1 MINITDFTGGYND
14 SEFSLDIKDNEFSQ
28 FSNVDIMKN
37 GGFKVR
43 NGTKKVNTEAF
54 SGNVTQVIDWRL
66 KDGTTKTVVVADKKM
81 YVLSSVFGD
90 YKCVK
95 FNNEELTLKRDT
107 VAYMFFKDD
116 FYFTDGNTM
125 YKWSDSV
132 NYLHNLSMTEPYS
145 FKKGDVIKITAS
157 EKETGYGSAY
167 LTDVRQPFVKNL
179 ERIFYAWKYT
189 YDSSKNW
196 CEYINIGNI
205 KASLYNEEDK
215 GLYSLYNKETVYS
228 ESVNAKYDKGCY
240 ITFDKSDYSKLN
252 IDVEGYSQIIPA
264 YKYSIGITDTE
275 LTEIKVYR
283 GIETKANF
291 EYFYDLV
298 RLIPSYVK
306 KATVN
311 DYYIFGSD
319 CDNFYPHNYG
329 YENNTAYYGSTA
341 NLTKLEST
349 DDFEFNI
356 KTIDVPFDIKSCEY
370 FAYHPQ
376 SFRFFAGGNQYD
388 PCAVYYSN
396 LNDFETWET
405 SSDEETIVN
414 TLYPRY
420 NYGGVTGLIS
430 TGNNLLIAYKNGFS
444 SVLGTNPDEYIFYNL
459 SVPVGVSSPNSVC
472 IIPNGLMFYSNGGI
486 YAMANSLIST
496 DYVKMPSQSELADI
510 SENKCK
516 NILKDSQNHKG
527 VYFNNKY
534 YLYFTDKDSSAKIL
548 VYDFSFNSFSLYEN
562 IELSCM
568 IVKENNYLYGGS
580 GKYVLNLFSNGVN
593 SDFKDESD
601 VAIKFNVKSKLFDFS
616 QSYLKFKLEKVY
628 LTTNYIDGS
637 EDTNVFIGLKNEYE
651 ETKADKS
658 IEGGELWKNS
668 LQNSLWSSNDEYVTF
683 CFDVNILFHRLGLL
697 IDNEEKGSYKKP
709 FCVYGISFEFSQC
722 QKNLPMYK
730 NDVRKINKDINL
742 NYERR

>member
-14 SEFSLDIKDNEFSQ
+14 SEFHLDIKDNEFSQ

-54 SGNVTQVIDWRL
+54 SGKVTQVIDWRL

-95 FNNEELTLKRDT
+95 FNNEELTLNRDT

-157 EKETGYGSAY
+157 EKETGFSGANLS
-167 LTDVRQPFVKNL
+167 DVRQPFVKTL
-179 ERIFYAWKYT
+179 RYAIFYTDDREAGTKDYDYT
-189 YDSSKNW
+189 
-196 CEYINIGNI
+196 EYSIR
-205 KASLYNEEDK
+205 ASMYNDEDK
-215 GLYSLYNKETVYS
+215 GLYSLKTKTVEYTS
-228 ESVNAKYDKGCY
+228 ESSSKFVETYIEIDEYDPSY
-240 ITFDKSDYSKLN
+240 ITISLGEKTQILPTYKLSSGIDDVKTFD
-252 IDVEGYSQIIPA
+252 
-264 YKYSIGITDTE
+264 
-275 LTEIKVYR
+275 IKVQYKQISTQ
-283 GIETKANF
+283 GYVINDKFTKVKLYP
-291 EYFYDLV
+291 EY
-298 RLIPSYVK
+298 IK

-329 YENNTAYYGSTA
+329 YESNKAFYGSTA
-341 NLTKLEST
+341 NLKKIEST
-349 DDFEFNI
+349 DDLEFNI
-356 KTIDVPFDIKSCEY
+356 QTVEVPFDIKSCEY

-376 SFRFFAGGNQYD
+376 SFRFFAGGNRYD

-405 SSDEETIVN
+405 AGDEETIVN
-414 TLYPRY
+414 VLYPRY

-430 TGNNLLIAYKNGFS
+430 TGNNLVIAYKNGFS

-459 SVPVGVSSPNSVC
+459 SVPLGVTSPNSVC

-486 YAMANSLIST
+486 YIMSNSLIST
-496 DYVKMPSQSELADI
+496 DYVKMPSQSEFADI

-548 VYDFSFNSFSLYEN
+548 VYDFSPNSFLLYEN

-593 SDFKDESD
+593 SDFKEGSD
-601 VAIKFNVKSKLFDFS
+601 VAIKFKVKSKLFDFS

-628 LTTNYIDGS
+628 LTTNYLDGS
-637 EDTNVFIGLKNEYE
+637 EDTNVFIALKNEYE

-668 LQNSLWSSNDEYVTF
+668 LQNSLWTSNDEYVTF
-683 CFDVNILFHRLGLL
+683 CFDVNILFHRLGIL

-709 FCVYGISFEFSQC
+709 FCVYGISLEFSQC